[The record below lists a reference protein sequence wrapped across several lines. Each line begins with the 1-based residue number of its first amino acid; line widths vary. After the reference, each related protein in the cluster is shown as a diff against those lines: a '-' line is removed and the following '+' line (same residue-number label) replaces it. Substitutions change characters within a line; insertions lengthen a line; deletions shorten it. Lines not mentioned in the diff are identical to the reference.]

1 MGRRPSTDETST
13 LTPLMFQILVALSQ
27 GERHGYAIMQEIEE
41 RTGGAFKI
49 GAGTL
54 YRSIKK
60 LVDAGFISE
69 VTLEAPVHQQRRTY
83 RLTPSGRER
92 AAAEARVFDGIA
104 AWARDAEL
112 LDSRGS

>member
-1 MGRRPSTDETST
+1 MGKQTSADDTST

-41 RTGGAFKI
+41 RTLGAFKI

-60 LVDAGFISE
+60 LVDSGFITE
-69 VTLEAPVHQQRRTY
+69 VTPEIPVHPQRRTY
-83 RLTPSGRER
+83 QLTPGGRER
-92 AAAEARVFDGIA
+92 AAAEARVFEGIA

>member
-1 MGRRPSTDETST
+1 MAKQPSTDGTST

-60 LVDAGFISE
+60 LVDSGFITE
-69 VTLEAPVHQQRRTY
+69 VTPEAPVHQQRRTY
-83 RLTPSGRER
+83 QLTPDGRER
-92 AAAEARVFDGIA
+92 AAAEARVFEGIA

>member
-1 MGRRPSTDETST
+1 MNRRPKTNETST

-41 RTGGAFKI
+41 RTSGAFRI

-60 LVDAGFISE
+60 LVDASFIAE
-69 VTLEAPVHQQRRTY
+69 VTPEEPAHQQRRTY
-83 RLTPSGRER
+83 RLTPNGRER
-92 AAAEARVFDGIA
+92 AAAEARVFEGIA

>member
-1 MGRRPSTDETST
+1 MRELPNTDGTST
-13 LTPLMFQILVALSQ
+13 LKPLMFQILVALSQ

-60 LVDAGFISE
+60 LVDAGFIAE
-69 VTLEAPVHQQRRTY
+69 VTPEVPVHQQRRTY

-92 AAAEARVFDGIA
+92 AAAEARVFEGIA

>member
-1 MGRRPSTDETST
+1 
-13 LTPLMFQILVALSQ
+13 MFQILVAISQ

-41 RTGGAFKI
+41 RTGGAFRI

-60 LVDAGFISE
+60 LVDAGFIAE
-69 VTLEAPVHQQRRTY
+69 VTPEVPVHQQRRTY
-83 RLTPSGRER
+83 RLTSSGRER

-112 LDSRGS
+112 LDSQGS

>member
-1 MGRRPSTDETST
+1 MSGSPSADRTST

-41 RTGGAFKI
+41 RTSGAFRI

-60 LVDAGFISE
+60 LVDASFIAE
-69 VTLEAPVHQQRRTY
+69 VAPEAVVHQQRRTY

-92 AAAEARVFDGIA
+92 AAAEARVFEGIA

>member
-1 MGRRPSTDETST
+1 MPRRPSTDATGR
-13 LTPLMFQILVALSQ
+13 LTPLMFQILVALSE

-60 LVDAGFISE
+60 LVDADFIAE
-69 VTLEAPVHQQRRTY
+69 VTPEVPVHQQRRTY
-83 RLTPSGRER
+83 QLTPSGRER
-92 AAAEARVFDGIA
+92 AAAEARVFEDIA

>member
-1 MGRRPSTDETST
+1 MAKQPSTDGTST

-60 LVDAGFISE
+60 LVDADLIIE
-69 VTLEAPVHQQRRTY
+69 VTPEVSVHQQRRTY
-83 RLTPSGRER
+83 QLMPSGRER
-92 AAAEARVFDGIA
+92 AAAEARVFEGIA
-104 AWARDAEL
+104 MWARDAEL
-112 LDSRGS
+112 LDPRGS